1 MEEGAHREWCLE
13 NHRSPEWH
21 MVGTGRGHIVMH
33 FSKASVCFQWGRKGK
48 GEECYWSSRVWSS
61 EIHSKFP
68 SNSAMSERVMQQ
80 KDHVGRLVRT
90 LPTRFCKK
98 CCGPNCVFLAK
109 YKVPLCIWRWSSWP
123 RDWNCRSS
131 ISCIGKWVL
140 YHWATW
146 EALLESN

>member
-1 MEEGAHREWCLE
+1 MEEEAHREWCLE

-21 MVGTGRGHIVMH
+21 MVGRGRGHIVMH

-48 GEECYWSSRVWSS
+48 GEECYWSRMWSS
-61 EIHSKFP
+61 EIHSQIPKQL
-68 SNSAMSERVMQQ
+68 SYEWEGHAAERPCR
-80 KDHVGRLVRT
+80 RLVRT
-90 LPTRFCKK
+90 LPTRFRKK

-109 YKVPLCIWRWSSWP
+109 YKAPLCIWRWSSWP

-131 ISCIGKWVL
+131 ISYIGKWAL